1 MRITPSSAERAS
13 AMLMVLWG
21 MMIMA
26 MAVGG
31 LITYMRGSVL
41 EDVDA
46 AKAFE
51 ARLLAQSGI
60 VLGLHPDIKKSD
72 PLLRQQ
78 VSVLK
83 RYEVKVSSLGA
94 RIAINQVAVNPNIRD
109 YCRKLF
115 ILWALDPEKAGILTD
130 SLVDWVDADDEI
142 SPLGAE
148 EAHYTLRGAPQFP
161 RNQGFRH
168 LDEMLFVRGMH
179 ELARKKANWKD
190 YFTLHGNGIID
201 VNEAS
206 AELLEVVCDVTR
218 AQTDLLVLQRRGPD
232 TIENTEDDEPYTEF
246 SAVQE
251 ALGLSRWDFA
261 DVLPRLALSHPI
273 RRVESTGHAGDA
285 SIRLIATVGPGINLI
300 EEQQASP
307 SGSLAF
313 ELSRDEGAP

>member
-1 MRITPSSAERAS
+1 
-13 AMLMVLWG
+13 MLMVLWG
-21 MMIMA
+21 MMLMA

-31 LITYMRGSVL
+31 LITYMRGSLL
-41 EDVDA
+41 EDIDA

-60 VLGLHPDIKKSD
+60 VLGQHPDIKKND
-72 PLLRQQ
+72 PLLKQQ
-78 VSVLK
+78 VTALK
-83 RYEVKVSSLGA
+83 RYEVKVSTLGA
-94 RIAINQVAVNPNIRD
+94 RIAINQIATNPNIRD
-109 YCRKLF
+109 YCHKLF
-115 ILWALDPEKAGILTD
+115 ILWGLDPEKAGILTD
-130 SLVDWVDADDEI
+130 SLIDWVDADGELQ
-142 SPLGAE
+142 PLGAE
-148 EAHYTLRGAPQFP
+148 EAHYTLRGAPHFP
-161 RNQGFRH
+161 RNHGFRH

-179 ELARKKANWKD
+179 ELARRKSNWKD
-190 YFTLHGNGIID
+190 YFTLHGDGLID

-218 AQTDLLVLQRRGPD
+218 AQSDLLVLQRRGPD

-261 DVLPRLALSHPI
+261 EVLPRLTLNHPI
-273 RRVESTGHAGDA
+273 RRIESIGHAGDA
-285 SIRLIATVGPGINLI
+285 AVRLIATMGPGIHLI

-307 SGSLAF
+307 SGSLVA